1 MRFTIDSDYAVMSM
15 VSAGLGFSVL
25 SGLILRDAPF
35 PLAIVPPEVETSRE
49 IALALRS
56 RKTASTATR
65 AFAEHA
71 ERWIAATYGRVSPAA
86 ARGARGARVAGG
98 VRRREGCKGCGGGR
112 RRQSPSRAG
121 TSVPSAHTKLGRS
134 ATSASRGNI
143 PHSAAAVGH
152 PAALPAWISKGL
164 SPT

>member
-56 RKTASTATR
+56 RETASTATR

-71 ERWIAATYGRVSPAA
+71 ERWIAATYGA
-86 ARGARGARVAGG
+86 
-98 VRRREGCKGCGGGR
+98 
-112 RRQSPSRAG
+112 
-121 TSVPSAHTKLGRS
+121 
-134 ATSASRGNI
+134 
-143 PHSAAAVGH
+143 
-152 PAALPAWISKGL
+152 
-164 SPT
+164 